1 MLLVFLDVSIYKFHS
16 VAFEVNGK
24 LFLFNGDVTVCASP
38 KKHGG
43 AVAAAAVVVI
53 VGSVAT
59 NPKMSPLVKNRIS
72 WQ

>member
-1 MLLVFLDVSIYKFHS
+1 MLLVFLDVSIYKIHS

-24 LFLFNGDVTVCASP
+24 LFLFNGDVTVCASL

-43 AVAAAAVVVI
+43 AVAATAVVI
-53 VGSVAT
+53 VASVAT